1 VAYWDTF
8 DGQAIR
14 VLEGS
19 EEGEITTLSVS
30 LLGGGS
36 EKELGEAVDGG
47 LSQNSDIYI

>member
-1 VAYWDTF
+1 MLVPQVAYWDTF

-30 LLGGGS
+30 QLG
-36 EKELGEAVDGG
+36 LVV
-47 LSQNSDIYI
+47 